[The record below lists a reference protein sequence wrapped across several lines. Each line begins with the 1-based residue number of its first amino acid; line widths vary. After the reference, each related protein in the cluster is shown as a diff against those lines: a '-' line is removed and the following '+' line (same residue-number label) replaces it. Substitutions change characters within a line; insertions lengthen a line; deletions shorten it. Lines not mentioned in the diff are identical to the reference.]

1 MPTVNE
7 DVLNRAIEVF
17 DLEVSMR
24 RNADALR
31 TALRAALT
39 AWEPEVALRYA
50 RAARAFSDEL
60 ESQIEASDDKT
71 GALTALDVFS
81 AKMEA
86 EISHFSEPY
95 APSDGDIVEVHLT
108 GPVSL
113 YENKCTHCN
122 EYNDLQW
129 SVTDRHTG
137 QEFFFEPKH
146 TPKVSV
152 RVISREAVAS

>member
-1 MPTVNE
+1 MPTVN
-7 DVLNRAIEVF
+7 DDILNRAIEIF

-24 RNADALR
+24 RNEHALR

-60 ESQIEASDDKT
+60 ESQIEASDDT
-71 GALTALDVFS
+71 TAALTALDAFA
-81 AKMEA
+81 AKIEA
-86 EISHFSEPY
+86 EVSHFTDPY
-95 APSDGDIVEVHLT
+95 APADGDVVEVHLT
-108 GPVSL
+108 GPVTL
-113 YENKCTHCN
+113 YENKCTHCD

-129 SVTDRHTG
+129 SVTDNHTG

-152 RVISREAVAS
+152 RVISRQPVA